1 MKYLESPIFYM
12 GNKYKLLKQLIPL
25 FPSKCDTFLDLY
37 LEQRYSMKIF
47 KSRIKQLEED
57 NYKQY
62 KEIEKLKKENEWL
75 KNHQKIEIVN
85 LNK

>member
-1 MKYLESPIFYM
+1 MKIF
-12 GNKYKLLKQLIPL
+12 KWHLI
-25 FPSKCDTFLDLY
+25 SDLDLY

>member
-1 MKYLESPIFYM
+1 MKIF
-12 GNKYKLLKQLIPL
+12 KWHLI
-25 FPSKCDTFLDLY
+25 SDLDLY
-37 LEQRYSMKIF
+37 LEQQYSF
-47 KSRIKQLEED
+47 KVFKDRIKQLEED

-85 LNK
+85 LENNLKESGE

>member
-1 MKYLESPIFYM
+1 MKIFKW
-12 GNKYKLLKQLIPL
+12 NLISDL
-25 FPSKCDTFLDLY
+25 YLY

-62 KEIEKLKKENEWL
+62 KEIDKLKKENEWL